1 MKPKRKC
8 NAEMTTDQDFVDCP
22 KNSLWGGSDAIFAVR
37 LVDWQRRCGRRDL
50 PWQGNDPYRVWLSE
64 VMLQQT
70 QVRTVLPYFARFVA
84 RFPTVEALAAAPL
97 DEVLALWSGLGYYAR
112 ARHLHAAARLWVARW
127 PRSCPQG
134 AQEWVQLPGVGRSTA
149 AAIAA
154 FAFGARGAILD
165 GNVKRVLCRVFGI
178 EGDPGHRAVEM
189 RLWRLAESL
198 LPASE
203 IGSYIQAQMDL
214 GATLCTRGLPACGR
228 CPLAEICVARREGL
242 QASLPTPRARKL
254 RPRRSSRVAVLCH
267 AGAVLLQRRPLV
279 GLWGGLLTLP
289 EIPADELSVTWAAR
303 TLGLSVSPG
312 PQLPPVDHAFTHFQ
326 LQILPELLSL
336 TAQLPQPGV
345 PPGGEFAWQP
355 LADLGPAALPAPV
368 RRILKNLPG
377 RA

>member
-1 MKPKRKC
+1 MP
-8 NAEMTTDQDFVDCP
+8 AFAAAPLEP
-22 KNSLWGGSDAIFAVR
+22 PLSDPANFATR
-37 LVDWQRRCGRRDL
+37 LLAWHRIAGRHDL
-50 PWQGNDPYRVWLSE
+50 PWQGGCDPYRIWLSE
-64 VMLQQT
+64 IMLQQT
-70 QVRTVLPYFARFVA
+70 QVDTVIPYYQRFLDRCPDLA
-84 RFPTVEALAAAPL
+84 SLAAAPVE
-97 DEVLALWSGLGYYAR
+97 DVLGLWSGLGYYAR
-112 ARHLHAAARLWVARW
+112 ARNLHRCAQVLVAEHGGRF
-127 PRSCPQG
+127 PQAPEALAG
-134 AQEWVQLPGVGRSTA
+134 LPGIGRSTA

-154 FAFGARGAILD
+154 FAFGVRAAILD

-312 PQLPPVDHAFTHFQ
+312 PQLPPVDHAYTHFQ